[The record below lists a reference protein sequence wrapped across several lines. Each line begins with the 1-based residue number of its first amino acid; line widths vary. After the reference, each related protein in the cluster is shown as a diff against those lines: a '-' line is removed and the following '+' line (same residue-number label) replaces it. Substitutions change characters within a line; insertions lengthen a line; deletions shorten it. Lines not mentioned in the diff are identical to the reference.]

1 MFNFDNTYA
10 QQLEGFYTPCKSAE
24 VPKPELIRFNTE
36 LASELGLERIDS
48 SNMANIFSGNESLA
62 GASPLA
68 QVYAGHQFG
77 HYSAQLGDGRALLLG
92 EVVDTTGRRYDI
104 QLKGSGRTPYSR
116 GGDGKSALGPVLRE
130 YIMSEAMHVL
140 GIPTTRALAAVSSGE
155 MVMRTEPLPGAVFTR
170 VAASHI
176 RIGTF
181 QYFAALG
188 EQDKVRQLAD
198 YTIARHYPNIKS
210 SSTPYLDL
218 LTAISAAQA
227 SLVAQ
232 WMLVGF
238 IHGVMNTDNMT
249 VTGETIDYGPCAF
262 MDHYAP
268 ETVFSSIDTH
278 GRYAY
283 QNQPTIAQWNLARL
297 AETLLPQLDG
307 NNDKAIE
314 LATEVLN
321 KFPQHYHHHWLS
333 GMRSK
338 LGLKSSEPDDMTLMN
353 ELLAAIDKQ
362 NVDYT
367 LLFRRLIDLLKGDEQ
382 AVISLF
388 GDAALFKQWLP
399 KWKSRLQRDELELND
414 SVELMLQVN
423 PIYIPRNHK
432 VEEALEFA
440 VQHKDYSMFER
451 LLEVL
456 SHPYDESS
464 EYQEY
469 AMPAPQ
475 EFGPYKTF
483 CGT

>member
-1 MFNFDNTYA
+1 
-10 QQLEGFYTPCKSAE
+10 
-24 VPKPELIRFNTE
+24 
-36 LASELGLERIDS
+36 
-48 SNMANIFSGNESLA
+48 
-62 GASPLA
+62 
-68 QVYAGHQFG
+68 
-77 HYSAQLGDGRALLLG
+77 
-92 EVVDTTGRRYDI
+92 
-104 QLKGSGRTPYSR
+104 
-116 GGDGKSALGPVLRE
+116 
-130 YIMSEAMHVL
+130 
-140 GIPTTRALAAVSSGE
+140 
-155 MVMRTEPLPGAVFTR
+155 
-170 VAASHI
+170 
-176 RIGTF
+176 
-181 QYFAALG
+181 
-188 EQDKVRQLAD
+188 
-198 YTIARHYPNIKS
+198 
-210 SSTPYLDL
+210 
-218 LTAISAAQA
+218 
-227 SLVAQ
+227 
-232 WMLVGF
+232 MLVGF